1 MVDATHLPN
10 CHLPNL
16 AKRRYSRLRLKIH
29 QIHTFPKIDNFH
41 RAKHQ
46 ICAFCFLR
54 NAAFCFLFCRALSS
68 KKRDPN
74 RTVTFKRAKS
84 ISAQSNF
91 LSKSR
96 PPPFKSGCPAKKNIK
111 QGFRKEKQAICGFF
125 TAEPLFREIH
135 GKSVFFCGTPSWV
148 FFCETPFSTPVS
160 ILTFD
165 TRIFVGIDY
174 DVRFA
179 VD

>member
-1 MVDATHLPN
+1 MQPTCRTATCRTWLSADTHGWGWKYTKFTLFLKSIIFIAQNIKSAHFAFCGTPHFVFCFAEPLVRRN
-10 CHLPNL
+10 EIQTELSLSNARKVFLHKVIFFRNRGPPPSNL
-16 AKRRYSRLRLKIH
+16 AAP
-29 QIHTFPKIDNFH
+29 Q
-41 RAKHQ
+41 
-46 ICAFCFLR
+46 
-54 NAAFCFLFCRALSS
+54 
-68 KKRDPN
+68 KK
-74 RTVTFKRAKS
+74 T
-84 ISAQSNF
+84 
-91 LSKSR
+91 LSKGS
-96 PPPFKSGCPAKKNIK
+96 AKK
-111 QGFRKEKQAICGFF
+111 KQAICGFF